1 MIKKTMLAA
10 LTLAGA
16 AAFAEMKIGTVDMLI
31 LVRNH
36 PNYEANRKFLAD
48 SEQDSRKLLESM
60 QSALDEIQEEGRKAA
75 DELKSPMLSD
85 NAKKKAEE
93 KLVSVQQRY
102 IAQQKKVRDEAM
114 RAEQELAKAQQ
125 RLLKVQADDLK
136 RRIAEFAAANGFDLV
151 LDASAALFAKPEFDV
166 TDRVLEAMGV
176 DPRSAREKEQNAGK

>member
-10 LTLAGA
+10 LTMAGA
-16 AAFAEMKIGTVDMLI
+16 AAFAEIKIGTVDMLI

-36 PNYEANRKFLAD
+36 PSYEANRKFLAD

-60 QSALDEIQEEGRKAA
+60 QRALDDIQEEGRKAA

-85 NAKKKAEE
+85 SAKKKVEE
-93 KLVSVQQRY
+93 KLVGVQQRY

-136 RRIAEFAAANGFDLV
+136 KRIAEFAAANGYDLV
-151 LDASAALFAKPEFDV
+151 VDSSAAMFFKPEYDV
-166 TDRVLEAMGV
+166 TDRMLEAMGV
-176 DPRSAREKEQNAGK
+176 DPKTAREKEKNAGK